1 MARPL
6 IQRGGKGDDGMDR
19 GEARA
24 TVQEHRFDNWVMRR
38 MAASDRDTQERRISA
53 MTRFD
58 KRGQRLR
65 LQDAPLSPDRA

>member
-6 IQRGGKGDDGMDR
+6 IRRGGKGDKGMDR
-19 GEARA
+19 GEVRA
-24 TVQEHRFDNWVMRR
+24 TVQEHRFDNWLTRR